1 VEVVVLAVESKG
13 LSIGYLDEEDRVLWV
28 VKKVDIEIGEG
39 EVHCLVGE
47 SGCGKTTLGNSIAG
61 VLPPYSVTRGE
72 LIIYGRRVIKDDL
85 RFYEGVR
92 GKLTSY
98 IPQNPGSSLSPYMRI
113 WDQFWRVLR
122 EQGLDERFAKE
133 RATGIL
139 KTLNLDRDVLEH
151 YPHELSGGMQ
161 QRVAIGLSL
170 ATGAKVIVADE
181 PTSSVDAH
189 LKLQLM
195 RLFKDVRN
203 TYGVTI
209 VLITHDILL
218 AGKVCDR
225 ISVMYAGEIVE
236 EGDSM
241 SVLTRPLHPYT
252 KLLVGVVPVLGF
264 KKKLASIPG
273 EPPKPGFL
281 RDGCYFYERCPFR
294 DAICLNHVETQI
306 IDGRRV
312 KCRKPL
318 VDKITS

>member
-1 VEVVVLAVESKG
+1 MVLAVESKG

-28 VKKVDIEIGEG
+28 VKNVDMQVREG
-39 EVHCLVGE
+39 EIYCLVGE
-47 SGCGKTTLGNSIAG
+47 SGCGKTTLGSSIAG

-72 LIIYGRRVIKDDL
+72 LVIYGRRVIKDVL
-85 RFYEGVR
+85 RSYEGVR

-122 EQGLDERFAKE
+122 EQGLNEKTAKE
-133 RATGIL
+133 RATAIL
-139 KTLNLDRDVLEH
+139 KTLSLGQGVLEH

-170 ATGAKVIVADE
+170 ATGAKVLVADE
-181 PTSSVDAH
+181 PTSSVDAN

-195 RLFKDVRN
+195 RLFKDVRDN
-203 TYGVTI
+203 YGVTI

-218 AGKVCDR
+218 AGKACDR
-225 ISVMYAGEIVE
+225 IAVMYAGEIVE
-236 EGDSM
+236 EGDST

-252 KLLVGVVPVLGF
+252 KLLVDVVPMLGF
-264 KKKLASIPG
+264 KKTLASIPG
-273 EPPKPGFL
+273 EPPKPGLL
-281 RDGCYFYERCPFR
+281 REGCYFYERCPFR
-294 DAICLNHVETQI
+294 DEVCLNHVETQV

-312 KCRKPL
+312 KCWKPL
-318 VDKITS
+318 VDKTTS